1 MAKAPCAWEP
11 ERMGGGGAKFLVRR
25 GRGLVGGIEV
35 AEKGDGLVANHPR

>member
-1 MAKAPCAWEP
+1 MAKAPCAWK
-11 ERMGGGGAKFLVRR
+11 GGKDGGLKFLVRK